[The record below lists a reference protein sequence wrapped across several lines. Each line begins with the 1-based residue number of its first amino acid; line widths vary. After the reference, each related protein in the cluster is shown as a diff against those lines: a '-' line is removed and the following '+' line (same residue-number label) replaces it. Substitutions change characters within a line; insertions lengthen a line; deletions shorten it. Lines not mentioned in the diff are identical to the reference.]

1 MSWQLEVSGDWKKG
15 KHLSLLLAVLTLAGL
30 LAVPAS
36 AAEKPFIR
44 QVEAGTW
51 NS

>member
-1 MSWQLEVSGDWKKG
+1 MRKKG

-36 AAEKPFIR
+36 AAGKPYIK
-44 QVEAGTW
+44 QVEAGKW
-51 NS
+51 SS